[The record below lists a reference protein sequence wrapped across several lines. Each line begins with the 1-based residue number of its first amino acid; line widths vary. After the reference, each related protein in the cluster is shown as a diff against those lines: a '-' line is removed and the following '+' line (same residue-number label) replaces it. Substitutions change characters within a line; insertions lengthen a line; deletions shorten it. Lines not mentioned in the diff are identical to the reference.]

1 MIRFLSCM
9 NAHVALEC
17 LKVTEVRS
25 ADLTR
30 VRFLPRVN

>member
-1 MIRFLSCM
+1 MIRLLSGM
-9 NAHVALEC
+9 NAHVALER

-25 ADLTR
+25 TDLTR